1 MFMLLFLQEDSKNQD
16 QYVCYYQVS
25 SFRCITTST
34 SPTDGG
40 IFSLFYWLIVGF
52 RWRSYPSCLTIYLYI
67 CAFLH
72 VEIESCAGFGWARRP
87 SAVHAFRHWV
97 RLLYFL
103 DWFGLTSL
111 RWLLFLDVSF
121 YPYFKHFS
129 FLYKIS
135 LIMQLC
141 QQFFPYS
148 HRNTHH
154 TIDGSLFSPLTSRT
168 ITPYHILFSTISYLF
183 YYCGFTLCPFLTW
196 HPLFLISFP
205 YSNGTT
211 RTYWYWL
218 VFGWRV
224 QCINYGF
231 LLIFSAPSFTT
242 FYPASCAVVYHRGF
256 LLSEGECQAVMW
268 KNMFYWNS
276 VLSCVGQ
283 VLSRSIFYPLLR
295 KYGWQVSLS

>member
-1 MFMLLFLQEDSKNQD
+1 MFPFIHI
-16 QYVCYYQVS
+16 S
-25 SFRCITTST
+25 S
-34 SPTDGG
+34 
-40 IFSLFYWLIVGF
+40 IFLFYTRFPLSCNCVNSSSPILIATPIIQLMGLC
-52 RWRSYPSCLTIYLYI
+52 P
-67 CAFLH
+67 
-72 VEIESCAGFGWARRP
+72 
-87 SAVHAFRHWV
+87 
-97 RLLYFL
+97 LL
-103 DWFGLTSL
+103 
-111 RWLLFLDVSF
+111 
-121 YPYFKHFS
+121 
-129 FLYKIS
+129 
-135 LIMQLC
+135 
-141 QQFFPYS
+141 S
-148 HRNTHH
+148 H
-154 TIDGSLFSPLTSRT
+154 LAPL
-168 ITPYHILFSTISYLF
+168 PHMFSTISYLF
-183 YYCGFTLCPFLTW
+183 YYCGFTLCSFLTW

-283 VLSRSIFYPLLR
+283 VLSRSISYPLLR
-295 KYGWQVSLS
+295 KYGWHVSLS